1 MEAGDAADEKIKAS
15 EHAAKN
21 HKMLHAATLKKLQ
34 AKDEE
39 LAEMKKKWDEAERQ
53 VSLARMAHRHH
64 LPIARSPQLPLLP
77 LLPQVSRLKS
87 LLEIEK
93 RDKEDWIRLVM
104 KLLSYCRPV
113 NVAIET
119 ASTTPRRRRPKAAA
133 PEGGAGQE

>member
-53 VSLARMAHRHH
+53 VSRRRHH
-64 LPIARSPQLPLLP
+64 QPHASPRPPVPAPPAPPAGLPP
-77 LLPQVSRLKS
+77 
-87 LLEIEK
+87 E
-93 RDKEDWIRLVM
+93 
-104 KLLSYCRPV
+104 
-113 NVAIET
+113 VAI
-119 ASTTPRRRRPKAAA
+119 
-133 PEGGAGQE
+133 GN

>member
-53 VSLARMAHRHH
+53 VSRRH
-64 LPIARSPQLPLLP
+64 LGGR
-77 LLPQVSRLKS
+77 V
-87 LLEIEK
+87 
-93 RDKEDWIRLVM
+93 
-104 KLLSYCRPV
+104 
-113 NVAIET
+113 
-119 ASTTPRRRRPKAAA
+119 PRGVRGG
-133 PEGGAGQE
+133 GGACRLDAGAAGRA

>member
-53 VSLARMAHRHH
+53 VSLTRNAHRPSSVLPAH
-64 LPIARSPQLPLLP
+64 LHSLPTRPSRRSPASSRCWRSRSATRRTGS
-77 LLPQVSRLKS
+77 VS
-87 LLEIEK
+87 
-93 RDKEDWIRLVM
+93 
-104 KLLSYCRPV
+104 
-113 NVAIET
+113 
-119 ASTTPRRRRPKAAA
+119 
-133 PEGGAGQE
+133 

>member
-53 VSLARMAHRHH
+53 VSL
-64 LPIARSPQLPLLP
+64 
-77 LLPQVSRLKS
+77 
-87 LLEIEK
+87 E
-93 RDKEDWIRLVM
+93 
-104 KLLSYCRPV
+104 
-113 NVAIET
+113 
-119 ASTTPRRRRPKAAA
+119 
-133 PEGGAGQE
+133 